1 MTAHKIILYD
11 DHCPLCCWY
20 TGAFVK
26 TGLLPQ
32 NGRQA
37 FTELDP
43 SKLNCKLNI
52 ERSKDEIP
60 LLDTQGGPTLYGID
74 SLLYILGE
82 RWPWME
88 RVVRWSP
95 VNWFLH
101 RLYKFISY
109 NRRVIVASE
118 TPAGSFDCSPQFNVG
133 YRLLYLAFACLLG
146 LSTITYSLQA
156 SGFANRAWMISLG
169 LLLLVASPAL
179 SLEDYRTRLNYLGIM
194 LTPFLVL
201 GLLFMVSTAVALPL
215 WLGGGVAILIAARMW
230 SRRWRVATRGM

>member
-1 MTAHKIILYD
+1 MTAHKVILYD
-11 DHCPLCCWY
+11 DNCPLCCWY

-43 SKLNCKLNI
+43 NKLNCKLDI
-52 ERSKDEIP
+52 ERSKDKIP

-88 RVVRWSP
+88 RVARWSP
-95 VNWFLH
+95 INGFLH

-118 TPAGSFDCSPQFNVG
+118 TPAGGFDCSPQFNVG
-133 YRLLYLAFACLLG
+133 YRLLYLAFAGLLG
-146 LSTITYSLQA
+146 LTTITYSLQA
-156 SGFANRAWMISLG
+156 GGLTNRAWMISLG
-169 LLLLVASPAL
+169 LLLIVAGPAL
-179 SLEDYRTRLNYLGIM
+179 SLKNYRTRLNYLGIM

-201 GLLFMVSTAVALPL
+201 GLLFIASVAAALPL
-215 WLGGGVAILIAARMW
+215 WLGGGVAMLIAGRMW
-230 SRRWRVATRGM
+230 SRRWGVARRVL